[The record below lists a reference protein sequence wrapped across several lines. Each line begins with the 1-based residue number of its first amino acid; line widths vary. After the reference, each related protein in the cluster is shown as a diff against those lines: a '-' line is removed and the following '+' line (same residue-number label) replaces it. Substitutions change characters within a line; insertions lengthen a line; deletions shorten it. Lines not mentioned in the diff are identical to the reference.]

1 MTAAF
6 LTSKPGLRRML
17 VSRCPVLLIDE
28 SQDTNKA
35 LMDAFD
41 EETTVSGRRHGQR
54 VELAVEGALATLDD
68 EP

>member
-35 LMDAFD
+35 LMDAFL
-41 EETTVSGRRHGQR
+41 H
-54 VELAVEGALATLDD
+54 LDL
-68 EP
+68 PWNFRTS